1 MEKRKVSISIT
12 QANVLSV
19 ALLVG
24 AILVFFVPFWL
35 LWPEWYLHVPTGA
48 STGKFPLVLLATV
61 VIGVLA
67 HEGLH
72 GLTWA
77 LLNKG
82 GFRHVSF
89 GFMWKYLTP
98 YCHYSEPMSRGR
110 YIAGAMMPCAV
121 LGVVPA
127 VVSWFNGNV
136 WWLFFGIFF
145 FAAAA
150 GDIWMTWL
158 MLKEPKDALFLDHPS
173 EAGFYVM
180 EKGPEEE
187 K

>member
-1 MEKRKVSISIT
+1 MEKRKVTISIT
-12 QANVLSV
+12 QMNVFSIG
-19 ALLVG
+19 LLVG
-24 AILVFFVPFWL
+24 AILVFFVPFCL
-35 LWPEWYLHVPTGA
+35 LWPEWYIHVPTGA
-48 STGKFPLVLLATV
+48 STGKFPLVLLASV

-82 GFRHVSF
+82 GFRHVNF
-89 GFMWKYLTP
+89 GVMWKYVTP

-110 YIAGAMMPCAV
+110 YIAGALMPCAV

-127 VVSWFNGNV
+127 VGAWFNGNV

>member
-1 MEKRKVSISIT
+1 MEKRKVSISII

-35 LWPEWYLHVPTGA
+35 LWPEGYLHVPTGA

-98 YCHYSEPMSRGR
+98 YCHYSEPMS
-110 YIAGAMMPCAV
+110 
-121 LGVVPA
+121 
-127 VVSWFNGNV
+127 
-136 WWLFFGIFF
+136 
-145 FAAAA
+145 
-150 GDIWMTWL
+150 
-158 MLKEPKDALFLDHPS
+158 LKR
-173 EAGFYVM
+173 
-180 EKGPEEE
+180 
-187 K
+187 